1 MPSPER
7 AYQIKW
13 NFVAGNINSAV
24 KMRGCGRVYLDK
36 LLGEVNQEK
45 LPKEYFQVRGMLETP
60 ETLWGNCLP
69 DQTRFSCQ
77 ALHF

>member
-1 MPSPER
+1 
-7 AYQIKW
+7 
-13 NFVAGNINSAV
+13 
-24 KMRGCGRVYLDK
+24 MRGCGRVYLDK